1 LQFGEQVGTIRV
13 LGASL
18 AVPPGKTLALVG
30 GDLWLEGGN
39 LTATGAS
46 SGARNLK
53 APGGRIELGSV
64 AASSLVNLSATEKG
78 WALGYEGVKDFQ
90 DIQLAQFALVDANG
104 DRGGDVRVQGKRI
117 TLSDGSQ
124 MGAATLGAASGGNL
138 VVTASES
145 VELSGSTT
153 TASGTFYSG
162 LFAVTNGIGNAGNL
176 EIHTE
181 QLIIKD
187 GASASVSTRNVG
199 NAGNLT
205 VRATKVDLRGTG
217 TSANGT
223 VVSSGLFAQVLPGA
237 TGKGGNLTIETEQLH
252 VQGGARVA
260 TSTFGD
266 GDAGDLT
273 VRASTIDLM
282 GTSADGNLA
291 SGLFA
296 EAHQGAKGNTGK
308 LMIQS
313 ERLSIKSGAKTSPTT
328 LLECESVEVD

>member
-1 LQFGEQVGTIRV
+1 
-13 LGASL
+13 
-18 AVPPGKTLALVG
+18 
-30 GDLWLEGGN
+30 
-39 LTATGAS
+39 
-46 SGARNLK
+46 
-53 APGGRIELGSV
+53 
-64 AASSLVNLSATEKG
+64 
-78 WALGYEGVKDFQ
+78 
-90 DIQLAQFALVDANG
+90 
-104 DRGGDVRVQGKRI
+104 
-117 TLSDGSQ
+117 

-145 VELSGSTT
+145 VRLVGVDSQKQ
-153 TASGTFYSG
+153 FYSG
-162 LFAVTNGIGNAGNL
+162 LFAVTSGTGDAGNL

-181 QLIIKD
+181 QLTIED
-187 GASASVSTRNVG
+187 GATISASTIGTG
-199 NAGNLT
+199 NAGKLT
-205 VRATKVDLRGTG
+205 VRAAQVNLNG
-217 TSANGT
+217 TSADSKL
-223 VVSSGLFAQVLPGA
+223 SSGLFAQVLPGA